1 MPRTLVTDACQRADL
16 NNNLMG
22 ALHPAGSLYERPV
35 NMQECTRQHAAF
47 RAALRSH
54 GVKCVT
60 VREVMLFNVDVC
72 VRARV
77 ALEDLAASRL
87 RYVLEG
93 ACEARLE
100 APADA
105 FFVGEEYKRSVL
117 EAMSAEQLGDV
128 ALCGPTVHVMP
139 SYRDTGFTARYAF
152 EPLTNVQYTRDTAIT
167 TARGVVLTRLRS
179 PQRQFEV
186 ELLSFCFAKL
196 GLPVV
201 GAIKAPGFLEGGDFF
216 VAGRVAF
223 VGVGMRSN
231 EEAAQQLMDG
241 DLVGTRYVCLVR
253 DDFERDQSRM
263 HLDCMF
269 NIAGDDVCLL
279 AADVIGDGSP
289 VRRTVDEYER
299 VVDGDAAAP
308 PGQRYVL
315 RRSGVEFSR
324 YLRDAGFSIVPIS
337 REHSLQYGCNVLN
350 LGDSVVLASHAE
362 SARHLVRCPA
372 FHGRVQVVDFA
383 DVTAMY
389 GGLHCSSQVVRRTPA
404 AQLQLPPPLSTQ
416 RASSAVPL

>member
-1 MPRTLVTDACQRADL
+1 
-16 NNNLMG
+16 
-22 ALHPAGSLYERPV
+22 
-35 NMQECTRQHAAF
+35 MQECTRQHASF
-47 RAALRSH
+47 RAALRGH

-72 VRARV
+72 VRARL

-93 ACEARLE
+93 ACEERLE
-100 APADA
+100 SPADA

-117 EAMSAEQLGDV
+117 EAMSPEQLADV
-128 ALCGPTVHVMP
+128 SLCGPTVHVMP
-139 SYRDTGFTARYAF
+139 SYRDTGFTARYSF
-152 EPLTNVQYTRDTAIT
+152 DPLTNVQYTRDTAVT

-179 PQRQFEV
+179 QQRQFEV
-186 ELLSFCFAKL
+186 ELLSFCFDKL

-216 VAGRVAF
+216 MAGRVAF

-231 EEAAQQLMDG
+231 AEAAQQLMDG
-241 DLVGTRYVCLVR
+241 DLLGTRYVALVR
-253 DDFERDQSRM
+253 DDYERDQARM

-269 NIAGDDVCLL
+269 NIVGDDVCLL
-279 AADVIGDGSP
+279 AEDVIGENSP

-299 VVDGDAAAP
+299 VVDGDTTAP
-308 PGQRYVL
+308 AGQRYVL

-324 YLRDAGFSIVPIS
+324 YLRDAGFNIVPIS
-337 REHSLQYGCNVLN
+337 REHSMAYGCNVLN

-362 SARHLVRCPA
+362 TARQLVRCPA
-372 FHGRVQVVDFA
+372 FHGRVQVVSFH

-404 AQLQLPPPLSTQ
+404 SQLQL
-416 RASSAVPL
+416 ASPRISATVQL